1 MACRRMHS
9 GFCEPS
15 SKSAGNSR
23 QTEGRFS

>member
-1 MACRRMHS
+1 MHS

-15 SKSAGNSR
+15 GISAGNSR